1 MSTIAIN
8 GSPRVNG
15 TSAKLINALSNG
27 VKDCGEEISL
37 FDANTMNIR
46 GCQACM
52 ACKNLNYCVI
62 NDDMKILYDQI
73 DKSDTLVL
81 GMPIYFHEMSAQLKL
96 VLDRF
101 YAYQRMSPNYEFS
114 STLKKGKRVV
124 IIVSYGNPSKTV
136 YNDYIK
142 SVEQRLL
149 SLGFEE
155 VVIFTANDSSG
166 SHPKY
171 LKNCYDIGRHL

>member
-1 MSTIAIN
+1 MVVAIN

-15 TSAKLINALSNG
+15 VSAKLIKELSKG
-27 VKDCGEEISL
+27 VSEKGGEVSI
-37 FDANTMNIR
+37 FNTNTMNIR

-52 ACKNLNYCVI
+52 ACRKLDHCVV
-62 NDDMKILYDQI
+62 NDDMKILYEHI

-101 YAYQRMSPNYEFS
+101 YAYQRMSPNFEFS
-114 STLKKGKRVV
+114 STLKRGKKVV
-124 IIVSYGNPSKTV
+124 LIVPYGNPSEVV
-136 YNDYIK
+136 YKDYIS
-142 SVEQRLL
+142 SVEKILL

-155 VVIFTANDSSG
+155 VLIFTASG
-166 SHPKY
+166 SFEDHPEY
-171 LKNCYDIGRHL
+171 LEGCFDIGMNL